1 MKTDE
6 VRLRNRR
13 IVLAI
18 GGVAAVL
25 IAAVIGLSLGEGAA
39 PDQADP
45 TLTSKETFA
54 EARKDA
60 IAEVQKMTEER
71 GFEEGRKAGARQGA
85 RAGRRAGE
93 SDGGVA
99 IQQQATEAAQAE
111 AASAQSE
118 LSSVAAPPPPP

>member
-13 IVLAI
+13 IVLVI